1 MRFTLMVGIG
11 GYQEYVAIAQ
21 AAEASG
27 WTSLS
32 MPDSI
37 FFPRDTNSDY
47 PYADTAAIRQY
58 IEASPFIDPVVA
70 MSFLVAVTKKL
81 RFYPGVLK
89 VPVRQPLILAKQLS
103 SLAAVSDNRI
113 SLGAGISPW
122 REDFA
127 FNGVDFDKRG
137 KLMDE
142 CIAILRGAM
151 SGEYFEFHSENY
163 NFDAMKMSPAPSK
176 PVPILVGGHA
186 KPALARAAR
195 IGDGW
200 ISANTDFATLQTLIG
215 QLNALRADYG
225 TDKRADYEIHGMDQ
239 AAQTLDDFKRL
250 RDIGVTDACAV
261 PWNVYQAGGID
272 LQGKLDGIRRFG
284 EAIIAKMA

>member
-1 MRFTLMVGIG
+1 
-11 GYQEYVAIAQ
+11 
-21 AAEASG
+21 
-27 WTSLS
+27 
-32 MPDSI
+32 
-37 FFPRDTNSDY
+37 SDY

-58 IEASPFIDPVVA
+58 IEASPFIDPMVA

-151 SGEYFEFHSENY
+151 SGDYFEFHSDNY
-163 NFDAMKMSPAPSK
+163 DFGPMKMSPAPSR
-176 PVPILVGGHA
+176 PVPILIGGHA

-195 IGDGW
+195 I
-200 ISANTDFATLQTLIG
+200 
-215 QLNALRADYG
+215 
-225 TDKRADYEIHGMDQ
+225 
-239 AAQTLDDFKRL
+239 
-250 RDIGVTDACAV
+250 
-261 PWNVYQAGGID
+261 
-272 LQGKLDGIRRFG
+272 
-284 EAIIAKMA
+284 